1 METSVGAGGAE
12 EPWLITVLSTGVLWH
27 FVPGGDTAGKARVAG
42 GGRCHRAAPAGL
54 QCMSAGLRIS
64 SSEGCF

>member
-1 METSVGAGGAE
+1 METSAGAGGAE

-27 FVPGGDTAGKARVAG
+27 FVPGEDTAGKAQVAG
-42 GGRCHRAAPAGL
+42 GGRWSPAGL